1 MTASPAP
8 RRSRLAIAG
17 PIVSAL
23 SVQAGAGVGTLL
35 LPAVGAVGVVGLR
48 QLFAAIVLA
57 PTLRRDVL
65 RWRLVWP
72 SLCLGLALVVMNL
85 AIYESFS
92 RLELGLAVTLE
103 FLGPLAVALL
113 SSRRLLDLIC
123 GVAAGAGV
131 ALLTGTVHDIDPIGV
146 GLALLAGVAWA
157 AYILFTQ
164 RAGERL
170 PGIQGTAVA
179 SCAASLVTL
188 PLLIGIL
195 VRVPT
200 DRLLGILSLGAVVGV
215 LSSALPYSL
224 DLAVLRRISRNLFS
238 VLQSLHPAAAALSG
252 LLILGQTLALPQLVG
267 LAVISAANAVAV
279 LGSARRGAA
288 ARRVAAAAAAPGA

>member
-1 MTASPAP
+1 VTDSPAP

-17 PIVSAL
+17 PVVSAL

-35 LPAVGAVGVVGLR
+35 LPAVGPLGVVGLR
-48 QLFAAIVLA
+48 QLFAALVLA

-65 RWRLVWP
+65 RWRLMWP
-72 SLCLGLALVVMNL
+72 SLCLGLALLVMNL
-85 AIYESFS
+85 AIYASFS

-113 SSRRLLDLIC
+113 SSRRLIDLLC

-131 ALLTGTVHDIDPIGV
+131 ALLTGTVGDIDPVGV
-146 GLALLAGVAWA
+146 GLALLAGLAWA

-179 SCAASLVTL
+179 GCAASLVTL
-188 PLLIGIL
+188 PLLIVVLSGVPADRLPGIL
-195 VRVPT
+195 A
-200 DRLLGILSLGAVVGV
+200 LGAVVGV

-267 LAVISAANAVAV
+267 LAVISVANAAVV
-279 LGSARRGAA
+279 LGSTRRAALARRLATA
-288 ARRVAAAAAAPGA
+288 SATAP